1 MSTRVLQRVVF
12 PTDQDLDVLPL
23 YVEGD
28 QGRLGSA
35 DDDGTP
41 SVVEMAGRQR
51 TDQVLDR
58 TSYRVLATS
67 RTSFAT
73 YFNAFPASYWRRWT
87 VVQSVRL
94 RVSLRGSGSVLVY
107 KSNAKGN
114 TQRVDS
120 VQLQSGTDEPQEFT
134 FELPLTTFG
143 DGGWY
148 WFDVA
153 AGTEDVVLDG
163 AQWEAD
169 VPDRPVGRV
178 TIGITTFNRP
188 DDCAAVLG
196 QLAASDTL
204 PTVLKEIVVVDQGNK
219 NVVDADGFPAA
230 QKALGSTLRMLEQP
244 NLGGSGG
251 FSRGMYEALEN
262 GSDYVLLLD
271 DDVRAE
277 PEGIVRAVTFADLA
291 RTPTIV
297 GGHMF
302 SMYQRSVL
310 HAMGERVQPW
320 RFWWGQAK
328 GTVFDHDLAESGL
341 RTTPW
346 LHRRVDVDYNGW
358 WMCLIPMD
366 VVRKI
371 GLSLPFFIKWDDAEY
386 GLRAKAH
393 GIPTVSLPGAAVWH
407 VPWTDK
413 DDTLDWQAYFHQR
426 NRVVAALLHSPYPKG
441 GRLIRES
448 MNHQIRHLLSSQYS
462 VAEMRIRAL
471 EDIFRG
477 PDHMHE
483 DLPTKLAEIRALR
496 AQFSDAQVKKDPAA
510 FPMPK
515 RQKLPRKGEDLRLP
529 EGKIPMYLMAAR
541 GALKQLLPPR
551 PLSKKHPE
559 AEIANVDAKWWMLS
573 QFDSAVVSN
582 SDGSGAVWYH
592 RDPEKFRE
600 LLARSFAVHEKM
612 YRSWDDLVAAYRRG
626 MRETVAPEAWA
637 NTFGLATEPASERAD
652 V

>member
-1 MSTRVLQRVVF
+1 MSTRVLQRVIF

-23 YVEGD
+23 YVEGT
-28 QGRLGSA
+28 QGRLGTTNA
-35 DDDGTP
+35 GRDA
-41 SVVEMAGRQR
+41 SVVQMAGRQR

-58 TSYRVLATS
+58 TSYRVPASS

-120 VQLQSGTDEPQEFT
+120 VQLESGTDEPQEFT

-153 AGTEDVVLDG
+153 AGVSDVVLDG
-163 AQWEAD
+163 AQWEAE
-169 VPDRPVGRV
+169 VPERSTGSV

-196 QLAASDTL
+196 QLAASDSL
-204 PTVLKEIVVVDQGNK
+204 PGVLKEVVVVDQGTK
-219 NVVDADGFPAA
+219 KVADAEAFPAA
-230 QKALGSTLRMLEQP
+230 ERALGGRLRVVDQP

-251 FSRGMYEALEN
+251 FSRGMHEAVEN

-271 DDVRAE
+271 DDVRSE

-320 RFWWGQAK
+320 RFWWGEVK
-328 GTVFDHDLAESGL
+328 GTEFDHDLAESGL
-341 RTTPW
+341 RTTSW

-358 WMCLIPMD
+358 WMCLIPTG
-366 VVRKI
+366 VVRQI
-371 GLSLPFFIKWDDAEY
+371 GMSLPFFIKWDDAEY
-386 GLRAKAH
+386 GLRAKER
-393 GIPTVSLPGAAVWH
+393 GVPTVSLPGAAVWH

-413 DDTLDWQAYFHQR
+413 DDTLDWQAYYHER
-426 NRVVAALLHSPYPKG
+426 NRFVAALLHSRYPRG
-441 GRLIRES
+441 GRLVRES

-462 VAEMRIRAL
+462 VVELRIRAL
-471 EDIFRG
+471 EDVLSG
-477 PDHMHE
+477 PQHLHE
-483 DLPTKLAEIRALR
+483 ELPTKLAEIRALR
-496 AQFSDAQVKKDPAA
+496 SQFSDAQVKKDPAA

-515 RQKLPRKGEDLRLP
+515 RQKLPRKGEDIQLP
-529 EGKIPMYLMAAR
+529 EGKMPLYLMAAR
-541 GALKQLLPPR
+541 GALKQLLPPK

-559 AEIANVDAKWWMLS
+559 AEVAAIDAKWWMLS
-573 QFDSAVVSN
+573 QFDSAVVTN
-582 SDGSGAVWYH
+582 ADGSGAVWYH

-600 LLARSFAVHEKM
+600 LMARSVAVHQKI
-612 YRSWDDLVAAYRRG
+612 YRAWDDLARQYRMALPEVAGSA
-626 MRETVAPEAWA
+626 AWQRSL
-637 NTFGLATEPASERAD
+637 GLADERVD